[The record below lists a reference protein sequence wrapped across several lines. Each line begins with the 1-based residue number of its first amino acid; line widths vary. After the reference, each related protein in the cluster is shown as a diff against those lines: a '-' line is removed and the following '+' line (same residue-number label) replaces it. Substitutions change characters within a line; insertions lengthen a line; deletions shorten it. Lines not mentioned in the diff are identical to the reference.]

1 MSLPQRNENAINTLF
16 LPGITLELKRFQRI
30 NNEIF
35 RFEMDFLE
43 SLNVPALPEQQT
55 RISDK
60 VSSKL
65 ESNPNI
71 RLGFDACCSCAKKL
85 ELSSK
90 VDVCCKGCRRVWYC
104 SKECRRE
111 DAHFL
116 SKANEEEQAHGH
128 TSVICALLRLCQIE
142 DDLEEP
148 PFSSSKKR
156 HFLPT
161 STEIEAAHDRIRSE
175 YESYPATLANVLMDA
190 PCIQSLLETYSKS
203 DKRSKTMRRTA
214 LDSKSS
220 LTIHVIGA
228 SHDAE
233 LWGSFHTKNH
243 SSCEDVYDAYA
254 EALHELVSDLKGLRA
269 LNLIFVGPNCPS
281 KNQHIVRVIDP
292 QQESFDE
299 KDKSKKRMRC
309 SDQWHH
315 KRNSVELLIET
326 YRSNYDNDF
335 LRYGKSKREE
345 KKNEKVKV
353 KIDFTVPRKPD
364 VVVFFNP
371 GFTCP
376 DYSWD
381 SALLA
386 CQTLTSAT
394 GSKIPFF
401 VTTNTEMEAVSDLQ
415 YLFQHSFIDSIPLAV
430 ADIVS
435 EGIQDH
441 DTDAVDYDTERM
453 MFFGENPSAGTR
465 VRQSGNMANDLFVK
479 NRYIFGG
486 TFSGSF
492 DKKYSADKNGS
503 IRIPR
508 LNIKHDEQEMANKS
522 IEKKSTAR
530 RKLESNS
537 KKKNFALM

>member
-1 MSLPQRNENAINTLF
+1 
-16 LPGITLELKRFQRI
+16 
-30 NNEIF
+30 
-35 RFEMDFLE
+35 MDFLE

-71 RLGFDACCSCAKKL
+71 RLGFDACCNCANKL

-90 VDVCCKGCRRVWYC
+90 TDVCCKGCRRVWYC

-111 DAHFL
+111 DAQYL

-142 DDLEEP
+142 DDLEDP
-148 PFSSSKKR
+148 PSSSSSSKKR
-156 HFLPT
+156 HFVPT
-161 STEIEAAHDRIRSE
+161 KAEIEAAHDRIRSE

-190 PCIQSLLETYSKS
+190 PCFQPLLETYSKS
-203 DKRSKTMRRTA
+203 FKRSKTMRQA
-214 LDSKSS
+214 DLESKTS
-220 LTIHVIGA
+220 LTVHIIGA
-228 SHDAE
+228 SLEAE
-233 LWGSFHTKNH
+233 LWGSFNTKKH
-243 SSCEDVYDAYA
+243 SSCDDVYDAYA
-254 EALHELVSDLKGLRA
+254 EALHELVSDSKGLRTI
-269 LNLIFVGPNCPS
+269 NLIFVGPNCPN

-292 QQESFDE
+292 QHESFDE
-299 KDKSKKRMRC
+299 KNNSKKRMRC

-315 KRNSVELLIET
+315 KRHSVELVIET
-326 YRSNYDNDF
+326 YKSNYDVDF
-335 LRYGKSKREE
+335 LKCGKSKGE
-345 KKNEKVKV
+345 KKKKDKLKKE
-353 KIDFTVPRKPD
+353 FTSPRKPD

-376 DYSWD
+376 DYTWD
-381 SALLA
+381 SALRA
-386 CQTLTSAT
+386 CQTLTST
-394 GSKIPFF
+394 EGSSIPFF

-415 YLFQHSFIDSIPLAV
+415 FLYQHSFIDSIPLAV

-441 DTDAVDYDTERM
+441 DTDAVDYDAEKM

-479 NRYIFGG
+479 NRLIFGG
-486 TFSGSF
+486 TFSGLF
-492 DKKYSADKNGS
+492 DKKDITDKNGS
-503 IRIPR
+503 ARISP
-508 LNIKHDEQEMANKS
+508 LNPKKAKQELTNKS
-522 IEKKSTAR
+522 TGENSTVR
-530 RKLESNS
+530 RILESNS

>member
-1 MSLPQRNENAINTLF
+1 
-16 LPGITLELKRFQRI
+16 
-30 NNEIF
+30 
-35 RFEMDFLE
+35 
-43 SLNVPALPEQQT
+43 
-55 RISDK
+55 
-60 VSSKL
+60 
-65 ESNPNI
+65 
-71 RLGFDACCSCAKKL
+71 
-85 ELSSK
+85 
-90 VDVCCKGCRRVWYC
+90 
-104 SKECRRE
+104 
-111 DAHFL
+111 
-116 SKANEEEQAHGH
+116 
-128 TSVICALLRLCQIE
+128 
-142 DDLEEP
+142 
-148 PFSSSKKR
+148 
-156 HFLPT
+156 
-161 STEIEAAHDRIRSE
+161 
-175 YESYPATLANVLMDA
+175 
-190 PCIQSLLETYSKS
+190 
-203 DKRSKTMRRTA
+203 MR
-214 LDSKSS
+214 
-220 LTIHVIGA
+220 
-228 SHDAE
+228 
-233 LWGSFHTKNH
+233 
-243 SSCEDVYDAYA
+243 
-254 EALHELVSDLKGLRA
+254 
-269 LNLIFVGPNCPS
+269 
-281 KNQHIVRVIDP
+281 
-292 QQESFDE
+292 
-299 KDKSKKRMRC
+299 RC
-309 SDQWHH
+309 SDQWYH
-315 KRNSVELLIET
+315 KRHSVELLIET
-326 YRSNYDNDF
+326 YQSNYDNDF
-335 LRYGKSKREE
+335 LRYGKSKREQ

-394 GSKIPFF
+394 GSNIPFF

-465 VRQSGNMANDLFVK
+465 VRQSGNMANDLFVQ

-486 TFSGSF
+486 TFIGSF

-537 KKKNFALM
+537 KKKILR